1 MQYAERLPNSRTLL
15 VPVLALA
22 IGAAAA
28 TGTYALL
35 DGETVVVGQPEV
47 IVAEV
52 PAPGT
57 VAETHNEAVAAAA
70 ISASAA
76 GARGGTDEAAT
87 AAAITPPEPAPQN
100 RLNGPGPR
108 TN

>member
-35 DGETVVVGQPEV
+35 DGETVVVGEPE
-47 IVAEV
+47 
-52 PAPGT
+52 
-57 VAETHNEAVAAAA
+57 
-70 ISASAA
+70 
-76 GARGGTDEAAT
+76 
-87 AAAITPPEPAPQN
+87 
-100 RLNGPGPR
+100 
-108 TN
+108 